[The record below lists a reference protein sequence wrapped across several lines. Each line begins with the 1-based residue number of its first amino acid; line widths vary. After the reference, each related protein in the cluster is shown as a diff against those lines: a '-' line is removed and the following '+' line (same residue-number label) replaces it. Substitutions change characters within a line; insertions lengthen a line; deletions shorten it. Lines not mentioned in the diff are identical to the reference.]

1 MTRKKKK
8 ESGDVWM
15 IDASVNNGLCG
26 QPVLLGSEGAVVT
39 WLSVRPIYQ
48 RLDPG
53 SQGCVQP
60 QIRSPNAPNWGF
72 YL

>member
-1 MTRKKKK
+1 M
-8 ESGDVWM
+8 WM
-15 IDASVNNGLCG
+15 IDASVNNGGCVG
-26 QPVLLGSEGAVVT
+26 SRCPVLLGSEGAVVT

-60 QIRSPNAPNWGF
+60 QIRSPNAPNWGL

>member
-15 IDASVNNGLCG
+15 IDASENNGLCG

-39 WLSVRPIYQ
+39 WLSVRPICQ